1 MAPLASPGAAPPP
14 TWKPSVAPSRAS
26 GESLELSEQCG
37 AADFRHMGTLKN
49 TVFAN
54 SGLE

>member
-1 MAPLASPGAAPPP
+1 MAINLLID
-14 TWKPSVAPSRAS
+14 TDVLIDYLR
-26 GESLELSEQCG
+26 EQG
-37 AADFRHMGTLKN
+37 DNVIVPYHKVKGTLKN

>member
-1 MAPLASPGAAPPP
+1 MFVMNKGKKLALQVSQEY
-14 TWKPSVAPSRAS
+14 V
-26 GESLELSEQCG
+26 EDL
-37 AADFRHMGTLKN
+37 MGTLKN